1 MNLLPNV
8 KFIKSPNYSERC
20 QIDYTSVVDMIV
32 IHNISLPP
40 KQFGNDFVVDFF
52 TNQLD
57 ENAHSYFKKIADLK
71 VSAHIFIK
79 RTGEIIQFVPFDKKA
94 WHAGESKFK
103 NRENCNDFSIGIEL
117 EGTDDLAYEEAQYQS
132 LNKVINEIKVVY
144 PIKWI
149 VGHSDISP
157 GRKRDPGDFFN
168 WEKINEIG

>member
-1 MNLLPNV
+1 MKLLNFA
-8 KFIKSPNYSERC
+8 KYISSPNCSPRESTV
-20 QIDYTSVVDMIV
+20 IDLIV

-40 KQFGNDFVVDFF
+40 RQFGNDFVEKFF

-57 ENAHSYFKKIADLK
+57 KNSHPYFEEIYNLK

-79 RTGEIIQFVPFDKKA
+79 RDGEIIQFVPFDKKA

-117 EGTDDLAYEEAQYQS
+117 EGVDDLDYEETQYQA
-132 LNKVINEIKVVY
+132 LKKIIATIKKHY
-144 PIKWI
+144 PIKNI
-149 VGHSDISP
+149 VGHSDIAP
-157 GRKRDPGDFFN
+157 GRKTDPGQSFN